1 MASPLWWQGWG
12 TGPATAHPPLGL
24 PALPADERQGLG
36 ASAAG
41 QRGWPQAVQACA
53 GRRCGPAWEWEA
65 RACFQKAPGLKAA
78 SIPSGP
84 RKGADPPVS
93 QAQHGGLGEGVLDR
107 KSVV

>member
-93 QAQHGGLGEGVLDR
+93 QAQHGGLGEGVLR
-107 KSVV
+107 YVI